1 MMSDLLSRAR
11 DAEDLDCPRRD
22 LGPIC
27 QGELIRELAD
37 EIERLR
43 AIINAKLHRRRCH
56 DCGHVGWY
64 ADSRTP
70 YCLCDRCCSWL
81 CDRCRSWDTRRVK
94 EAQ

>member
-1 MMSDLLSRAR
+1 MSDLLSRAR

-56 DCGHVGWY
+56 DCGYVGWY
-64 ADSRTP
+64 VDSRTP
-70 YCLCDRCCSWL
+70 YCSPCDQ
-81 CDRCRSWDTRRVK
+81 CRSQDTRRLREVT
-94 EAQ
+94 

>member
-1 MMSDLLSRAR
+1 MSDDEENVFLLGG
-11 DAEDLDCPRRD
+11 LK
-22 LGPIC
+22 GT
-27 QGELIRELAD
+27 IRQQEA

-43 AIINAKLHRRRCH
+43 AIITAKLYRRRCH

-94 EAQ
+94 EEK